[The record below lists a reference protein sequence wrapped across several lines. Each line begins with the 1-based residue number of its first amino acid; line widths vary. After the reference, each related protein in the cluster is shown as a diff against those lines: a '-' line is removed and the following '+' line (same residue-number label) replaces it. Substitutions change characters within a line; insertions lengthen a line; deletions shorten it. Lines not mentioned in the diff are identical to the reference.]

1 MKFSYANPTVIHFGQ
16 GQIQQISASIP
27 KNAKVLIIY
36 GGGSIKKN
44 GVYDQVVS
52 SLSQH
57 SWSEFSGVEANPTK
71 ETLDKAI
78 AQVKA
83 EDIDYL
89 LAVGGGSVIDGT
101 KYIAAAALHEGD
113 SWDLIT
119 GDYKVDNAIP
129 IGVVLT
135 LPATGSESN
144 MGAVVTRKA
153 TNEKLG
159 FLSPAVRPKFA
170 VLDPDAMKTLPEK
183 QLVNGLVDAWV
194 HVCEQYITSPTG
206 HMVQEGYA
214 EVLLRNLLEL
224 GAQFNQRDD
233 KWRANLMWTA
243 NQALNGQIGA
253 GMPQDWATHMIGH
266 ELTALW
272 GVDHARSLAI
282 IQPALLRNQ
291 LEYKQAK
298 IEQMGR
304 NVFGLEDSADLAERT
319 IQSIE
324 DFYASLHVDTGL
336 SEVSGDKSDAIEL
349 IIEKLEHN
357 GYTMLGE
364 NRTITPDVSR
374 AILTQAL

>member
-1 MKFSYANPTVIHFGQ
+1 MKFSYANPTIIHFGQ
-16 GQIQQISASIP
+16 GQIQQISSSIP
-27 KNAKVLIIY
+27 KNAKVLVIY

-44 GVYDQVVS
+44 GVYDQVVA

-83 EDIDYL
+83 ENIDYL

-324 DFYASLHVDTGL
+324 AFYASLHVDTGL

-374 AILTQAL
+374 EILTQAL

>member
-119 GDYKVDNAIP
+119 GDYKVDNALP

-214 EVLLRNLLEL
+214 EVLLRNLLVL

-324 DFYASLHVDTGL
+324 AFYASLHVDTGL
-336 SEVSGDKSDAIEL
+336 SEVPGDKSDAIEL

>member
-119 GDYKVDNAIP
+119 GDYKVDNALP